1 MARAGVPAFSVGIG
15 SKIRGKPKESVRAA
29 MQKFNDTAYHS
40 PQDEMRPDWDFSG
53 FVVIAGFALDIARD
67 VANADQLPT
76 WNPGDEF
83 RPAREKSG
91 VK

>member
-1 MARAGVPAFSVGIG
+1 MRI
-15 SKIRGKPKESVRAA
+15 KGKPEGFARKAFDD
-29 MQKFNDTAYHS
+29 FNDKAYHS
-40 PQDEMRPDWDFSG
+40 PQDEFNREWDFSG
-53 FVVIAGFALDIARD
+53 FAVLARFALDVAHD